1 MNLVLSCLLVV
12 FGMISRWI
20 CLWQVTA
27 GPFIA
32 ASGCSAPE
40 EPAAGGGIDVFSWV
54 GGRHITHYKV
64 MDPGW
69 FSTQKV
75 HGCFLAI
82 SRGSNSGIN
91 IAKPWKNHGFW
102 SFFFDTKTNCRDIIL
117 CTFGAKSGP
126 RDFRAFATQQKH
138 AFRGHRP
145 VHPQI
150 ASNSCAI
157 LWSFSTLLIDTHC
170 MSWLWMS

>member
-1 MNLVLSCLLVV
+1 MA
-12 FGMISRWI
+12 
-20 CLWQVTA
+20 A

-40 EPAAGGGIDVFSWV
+40 GPSAGGGIDVFSWV
-54 GGRHITHYKV
+54 GGRHITPLQSAGPRLILYTKGPWV
-64 MDPGW
+64 LSSN
-69 FSTQKV
+69 FQ
-75 HGCFLAI
+75 
-82 SRGSNSGIN
+82 GSNSGIN
-91 IAKPWKNHGFW
+91 IAWKNHGFW
-102 SFFFDTKTNCRDIIL
+102 SIFFDTKTNCRDIIL

-157 LWSFSTLLIDTHC
+157 LWSCSTLLIVCHDCECLKTLLKKLIVFHSC
-170 MSWLWMS
+170 YPQIWSK